1 NGNGRIAQPVQSICL
16 TSRGSAVRIRVRPQ
30 ISHLRVAFVFMAY
43 TYILYSLTLD
53 RFYIGHTGLTLEE
66 RMRRHLSD
74 HDGFTGKVKDWELV
88 WSRSTASEEEAYA
101 LERTIKSWKSRQ
113 RIQRLIEEG

>member
-1 NGNGRIAQPVQSICL
+1 
-16 TSRGSAVRIRVRPQ
+16 
-30 ISHLRVAFVFMAY
+30 MAY